1 MRILYIEDNE
11 ANFTLVRKV
20 LEASGDTTVER
31 APTGEEGLAWLAKH
45 RPDLVLLDLD
55 LPGISGFEVAAQIAD
70 DPKLAGI
77 PVVAISAS
85 VMKRER
91 DQALEVGCTAFIEK
105 PFDIGRLRSIV
116 RAAVDGTPS
125 GDAIDP

>member
-20 LEASGDTTVER
+20 LEASGMAKVER
-31 APTGEEGLAWLAKH
+31 AVTGEEGLAWLDEQ

-55 LPGISGFEVAAQIAD
+55 LPGISGFEVAARMQA
-70 DPKLAGI
+70 DPKLVDI
-77 PVVAISAS
+77 PIVAISAS

-91 DQALEVGCTAFIEK
+91 DQALEAGCMAFIEK
-105 PFDIGRLRSIV
+105 PFDIGRLRTIV
-116 RAAVDGTPS
+116 AAVVAPDADD
-125 GDAIDP
+125 GDA